1 MTSDAVREPAAHAA
15 GFLGAPEVDPEV
27 RQMYA
32 GDLHGQ
38 GYVAN
43 QTRLWAYAPGA
54 LAALSHAMSVAV
66 DMAGLDMAERSLL
79 VTATASALG
88 DSYCTLAWGSKLA
101 RYVGAD
107 SAAATA
113 RGDDSTLED
122 GPRAIAAW
130 ARQVVRDPNGTD
142 ASQVERLRALGL
154 DDRQVFAVTLFV
166 ALRIAFS
173 TVNDA
178 LGAVPDQQLVAGAPA
193 ALVDAVD
200 FGRLP

>member
-1 MTSDAVREPAAHAA
+1 MSTDAVRKPAAPPA
-15 GFLGAPEVDPEV
+15 GLLGAAPSDEQVQ
-27 RQMYA
+27 QMID
-32 GDLHGQ
+32 GDLTGQ

-66 DMAGLDMAERSLL
+66 DMAGLEMAERSLL
-79 VTATASALG
+79 VTATASAMG

-113 RGDDSTLED
+113 RGDDSTLDD

-142 ASQVERLRALGL
+142 AAQVARLRALGL

>member
-1 MTSDAVREPAAHAA
+1 MTTDSARGPAAHPA
-15 GFLGAPEVDPEV
+15 GFLGAAPSDEQAQHMFD
-27 RQMYA
+27 
-32 GDLHGQ
+32 GDLTGQ

-54 LAALSHAMSVAV
+54 LAALSHAMAVAV
-66 DMAGLDMAERSLL
+66 DMADLEMAERSLL
-79 VTATASALG
+79 VTATASAMG

-101 RYVGAD
+101 KHVGAD
-107 SAAATA
+107 SAAAMA
-113 RGDDSTLED
+113 RGDDTLLDEES
-122 GPRAIAAW
+122 RAIAGW
-130 ARQVVRDPNGTD
+130 ARQVVRDPNGID
-142 ASQVERLRALGL
+142 AARVEGLRALGL

-178 LGAVPDQQLVAGAPA
+178 LGAVPDQQLVAAAPA

-200 FGRLP
+200 FGRRP

>member
-1 MTSDAVREPAAHAA
+1 MSTDAVRKPAAPPA
-15 GFLGAPEVDPEV
+15 GFLGAAPSDEQVQ
-27 RQMYA
+27 QMID
-32 GDLHGQ
+32 GDLTGQ

-66 DMAGLDMAERSLL
+66 DMAGLEMAERSLL
-79 VTATASALG
+79 VTATASAMG

-113 RGDDSTLED
+113 RGDDSTLDD

-142 ASQVERLRALGL
+142 AAQVARLRALGL